1 MIQASLPAE
10 PLILTFV
17 VGTIAAICL
26 VGAAIGPLPPRRRA
40 TLALVGIV
48 VDWIPVLAG
57 WMTLNGA
64 APRSLLFVHLGFGVV
79 GYLLLVYCLLAWI
92 QGRERARKVRLAFV
106 GIWGLAYLAGVGMVV
121 TAWIG

>member
-1 MIQASLPAE
+1 MIQAGLATD
-10 PLILTFV
+10 PLVLTFV

-26 VGAAIGPLPPRRRA
+26 VSAAIGPLSPRRRA
-40 TLALVGIV
+40 AVALLGIV

-92 QGRERARKVRLAFV
+92 QGRERARQVRFAFV
-106 GIWGLAYLAGVGMVV
+106 GIWGLAYLAGVAMVV
-121 TAWIG
+121 TAWIA